1 MTAHDPRIARA
12 AAKLLQVR
20 PARHPLGS
28 LNVEQLSGRLV
39 VFTPAGTQV
48 DSLMNA
54 ARKAIGRLAANEV
67 VHRVVSH
74 NPDTFWA
81 IARRG
86 RYKSSLPIGEGFV
99 AYLMLNHQGLKG
111 LLDGSLNAGD
121 PDLSMIAK
129 QNEKPAGIYVWC
141 VHAPGVLAG
150 GMPLAVEKI
159 STKLYGDVDVY
170 ARAATPYGLQL
181 MQTMGFE
188 PGAEFAGV
196 SHPNVYVY
204 RRSEPAAVAT
214 PIYDNYRKQSTER
227 GLSVTVARSL
237 DDIMRAMSI
246 RSAVYVAEQECPYH
260 EEFDGNDFSAT
271 HLLGYVGD
279 EPAGGLRVRY
289 FANFAKIER
298 LAVRQ
303 EFRCVGLGSQLV
315 NAAVELCRVKGYQL
329 IYAHSQKRLLEFWS
343 QFAFRPLKNGR
354 EFVFSDFDYVEI
366 VLDTTPHPQ
375 AISIGVDPYVM
386 IRPEGRWHVPGILE
400 RSAIRPV
407 TRPSVETPQQRARA

>member
-1 MTAHDPRIARA
+1 MTAHDPRIART
-12 AAKLLQVR
+12 AAKLLQAR

-28 LNVEQLSGRLV
+28 LDVEQLSGRLV
-39 VFTPAGTQV
+39 VFTPAGMQI
-48 DSLMNA
+48 DGLMNA
-54 ARKAIGRLAANEV
+54 ARKAIGRLAANEA

-74 NPDTFWA
+74 NPDSFWA

-99 AYLMLNHQGLKG
+99 AYLMLNHRGLKG

-129 QNEKPAGIYVWC
+129 R
-141 VHAPGVLAG
+141 
-150 GMPLAVEKI
+150 
-159 STKLYGDVDVY
+159 DVDVY

-196 SHPNVYVY
+196 SHPNVHVY
-204 RRSEPAAVAT
+204 RRSEPAAEAI

-237 DDIMRAMSI
+237 DDIMRVMSI
-246 RSAVYVAEQECPYH
+246 RSAVYVAGQECPYH

-303 EFRCVGLGSQLV
+303 EFRCLGLGSQLV

-407 TRPSVETPQQRARA
+407 TRPSVETPSQRARA